1 MNKNI
6 LKLRIIL
13 WLILAVAI
21 GWFFYMKIAPT
32 GKISYNH
39 DFSRPYYFIG
49 KLTPAERI
57 DLTNGEAEIK
67 GGPVY
72 FSLATPRRFRQ
83 AGVTVKFKNTTA
95 FPVMEMGLLNNKAAW
110 SYDLKPL
117 ENKIIDQL
125 SLVWPAAEAENGVR
139 LIEREKKYKTVE
151 DFLSNLPPK
160 NEIALY
166 NYSIKNNFLLAG
178 YEPGFKD
185 SLIDYRFRGSYQFY
199 TYIKQERLDYTF
211 NFVDLNVDS
220 GGDKKVLI
228 KVYSPDGLIHSAEAE
243 VKQSDMPIRA
253 GERTGR
259 AVIKIDDLAEGV
271 YRFSVIAH
279 DEIMTK
285 NILSR
290 QSRFVLINKAWLAR
304 GNKANLNLFT
314 DSRLI
319 NAQTVNPASLG
330 KIKAGGSFLDL
341 KETYKQFYVK
351 DLSGTSKIELPKDD
365 IIISGDGVFS
375 FTEGGLFNPKFK
387 NVDGNLNIKAEK
399 INYVLTA
406 YKTPLTSDGWQI
418 AQADFDLSQAYEE
431 RGKYQF
437 LISVPNFR
445 AEEEAPGKITI
456 KEIRVDLTGISWREK
471 LKRYFRGS

>member
-1 MNKNI
+1 MARKNI
-6 LKLRIIL
+6 LKIRIIL
-13 WLILAVAI
+13 WLVLAAVI
-21 GWFFYMKIAPT
+21 GWFFYMKIVPT

-39 DFSRPYYFIG
+39 DFSRPDYFIG

-57 DLTNGEAEIK
+57 DLTKGEAEIK

-72 FSLATPRRFRQ
+72 FSLTTPRRFKQ
-83 AGVTVKFKNTTA
+83 AQVTLKFKNTTD

-125 SLVWPAAEAENGVR
+125 SLVWPAVGTENGVR
-139 LIEREKKYKTVE
+139 LIEREKKYKTIE
-151 DFLSNLPPK
+151 DFLGNLPSR

-166 NYSIKNNFLLAG
+166 NYNIKNNFLLAG
-178 YEPGFKD
+178 YEPSFKD
-185 SLIDYRFRGSYQFY
+185 NLIDYKFRGSYQFY
-199 TYIKQERLDYTF
+199 TYIKQERLDYIF
-211 NFVDLNVDS
+211 NFIDLNVDS
-220 GGDKKVLI
+220 GDNNKVLI
-228 KVYSPDGLIHSAEAE
+228 KIYSPDGLIYSTEAAT
-243 VKQSDMPIRA
+243 KQSNLPAPPARA
-253 GERTGR
+253 RQ
-259 AVIKIDDLAEGV
+259 AVIKIADLAEGV

-279 DEIMTK
+279 EEIMTK

-290 QSRFVLINKAWLAR
+290 QSQFVLINKIWLGR
-304 GNKANLNLFT
+304 GNKADLSLFT

-319 NAQTVNPASLG
+319 NAQTINPASLG
-330 KIKAGGSFLDL
+330 KIKVGESFLDL

-351 DLSGTSKIELPKDD
+351 DLNKTSKIELSKDD

-375 FTEGGLFNPKFK
+375 FTEDGLFNPKFK
-387 NVDGNLNIKAEK
+387 NVDGNLDIKAEK

-406 YKTPLTSDGWQI
+406 YRTPLTRDGWQI
-418 AQADFDLSQAYEE
+418 ARADFDLSKAYKE

-445 AEEEAPGKITI
+445 AEEEAPGKIII
-456 KEIRVDLTGISWREK
+456 KEIKVDLLGTSLISK
-471 LKRYFRGS
+471 YFH